1 MRRGKKVIN
10 ASVILILSLFLPCFL
25 GAQTSPENFLGFKV
39 GEDRKLADYSQILA
53 YFQKLDQE
61 SARVKVIN
69 IGFSTLNKPMV
80 MAVITSEKNM
90 SKLDA
95 YREIIKKL
103 RDPRTLPVEEAK
115 KLVKEGK
122 IIVLITCNIHA
133 SEIASSQMSMELAY
147 KLAKGDT
154 PFDSEKVLDN
164 VIVLLVPTTNPD
176 GEQMVTEWYR
186 KYVGTKY
193 EGGSMP
199 WLYHHYAG
207 HDDNRDWFMFNLS
220 ETKAVS
226 KILYHDWLP
235 QVHIDEHQMGA
246 TGARL
251 FIPPY
256 MNPPIPNVQP
266 LLWRAVNLCGAN
278 MAYDLQKNEF
288 KGVVHGRS
296 YTGWWIGACDDT
308 SWLHNVVGILSEMAS
323 VRVATPIYIE
333 PTEVP
338 QSYYT
343 KQMEFPD
350 PWPGGWWR
358 LRDLVNYELTLSLSL
373 IKTAHLYKEDFL
385 YNFYRMYKNS
395 IETREKGEPF
405 AFIIPS
411 KQRDYPTALRMLD
424 ILMFGGVEIQQAK
437 EDFFAEGKLYPAGSF
452 VVKMSQ
458 PYKPY
463 AQALLE
469 KQKYPDIRQYP
480 GGPPVPP
487 YDNAG
492 WTLPLQMGVDC
503 ERIETPF
510 EAKLEKLG
518 KVPLPSVAAPKPS
531 SAYIVLDSRM
541 NASYAVAFALLK
553 NNVEMFRSK
562 ENIEKPRCKA
572 EAGSFIFK
580 NTPEVQ
586 KLLPSLLEKWHL
598 QAYELDNISDIP
610 HSPLKNPRIGLYQS
624 WRANMDEGWTRYVF
638 DDMGIPFT
646 SLHNNDF
653 KPAKEAKEEKEAKEG
668 KEKKEEAKIDLKA
681 KCDVIVFADE
691 NADIIVTGK
700 PSPTSAFARFMT
712 EVPPEYE
719 GGIGKE
725 GVEALKSFVEKGGI
739 LVTLNNACEL
749 VFKEFPGVPAR
760 NALERVERTK
770 FFCPTSVLK
779 IIVDN
784 QSPVGYG
791 LPKETGAMFSN
802 SLAFNT
808 MIPSGEWD
816 RKVVASYPEE
826 NVLLSGWLLGEDT
839 IARTAAVVDT
849 QYKKGHVILIGI
861 RCQFRAQ
868 SHGTYKF
875 LLNSLLYPE
884 TE

>member
-1 MRRGKKVIN
+1 
-10 ASVILILSLFLPCFL
+10 
-25 GAQTSPENFLGFKV
+25 
-39 GEDRKLADYSQILA
+39 
-53 YFQKLDQE
+53 
-61 SARVKVIN
+61 
-69 IGFSTLNKPMV
+69 
-80 MAVITSEKNM
+80 
-90 SKLDA
+90 
-95 YREIIKKL
+95 
-103 RDPRTLPVEEAK
+103 
-115 KLVKEGK
+115 
-122 IIVLITCNIHA
+122 
-133 SEIASSQMSMELAY
+133 
-147 KLAKGDT
+147 
-154 PFDSEKVLDN
+154 
-164 VIVLLVPTTNPD
+164 
-176 GEQMVTEWYR
+176 
-186 KYVGTKY
+186 
-193 EGGSMP
+193 
-199 WLYHHYAG
+199 
-207 HDDNRDWFMFNLS
+207 
-220 ETKAVS
+220 
-226 KILYHDWLP
+226 
-235 QVHIDEHQMGA
+235 
-246 TGARL
+246 
-251 FIPPY
+251 
-256 MNPPIPNVQP
+256 
-266 LLWRAVNLCGAN
+266 
-278 MAYDLQKNEF
+278 
-288 KGVVHGRS
+288 
-296 YTGWWIGACDDT
+296 
-308 SWLHNVVGILSEMAS
+308 
-323 VRVATPIYIE
+323 
-333 PTEVP
+333 
-338 QSYYT
+338 
-343 KQMEFPD
+343 
-350 PWPGGWWR
+350 
-358 LRDLVNYELTLSLSL
+358 
-373 IKTAHLYKEDFL
+373 
-385 YNFYRMYKNS
+385 
-395 IETREKGEPF
+395 
-405 AFIIPS
+405 
-411 KQRDYPTALRMLD
+411 
-424 ILMFGGVEIQQAK
+424 
-437 EDFFAEGKLYPAGSF
+437 
-452 VVKMSQ
+452 MSQ

-518 KVPLPSVAAPKPS
+518 KVPLTPVAAPKPS

-562 ENIEKPRCKA
+562 ENIEKQRCKA

-586 KLLPSLLEKWHL
+586 KLLPALLEKWHL
-598 QAYELDNISDIP
+598 QTYELDNISDIP

-875 LLNSLLYPE
+875 LLNSLLYSE
-884 TE
+884 IE

>member
-1 MRRGKKVIN
+1 MRRSKRI
-10 ASVILILSLFLPCFL
+10 AIMSAILFLSLFITCFL
-25 GAQTSPENFLGFKV
+25 RAQTSPESFLGFKV

-69 IGFSTLNKPMV
+69 IGTSTLKKPMV
-80 MAVITSEKNM
+80 MAVITAEKNM
-90 SKLDA
+90 SKIDT
-95 YREIIKKL
+95 YREIVKKL
-103 RDPRTLPVEEAK
+103 RDPRILPAKEAK
-115 KLVKEGK
+115 KLAKEGK

-133 SEIASSQMSMELAY
+133 SEIASAQMSMELAY
-147 KLAKGDT
+147 KLAKGET
-154 PFDSEKVLDN
+154 PFDSEKVLDD
-164 VIVLLVPTTNPD
+164 VIVLLVPTINPD

-207 HDDNRDWFMFNLS
+207 HDNNRDYFMFNLS

-235 QVHIDEHQMGA
+235 QVHIDEHQMGS

-266 LLWRAVNLCGAN
+266 LLWRAVNLYGAN
-278 MAYDLQKNEF
+278 MAYDLQKNGF
-288 KGVVHGRS
+288 RGVVHGRS

-308 SWLHNVVGILSEMAS
+308 SWLHNVAGMLSEMAS

-338 QSYYT
+338 QSYYQ

-358 LRDLVNYELTLSLSL
+358 LRDLVDYELTLSLSL

-395 IETREKGEPF
+395 IEIREKGEPY
-405 AFIIPS
+405 AFIIPA

-424 ILMFGGVEIQQAK
+424 VLMFGGVEVHQAK
-437 EDFFAEGKLYPAGSF
+437 EDFFAEGKFYPTGSF

-469 KQKYPDIRQYP
+469 RQKYPDIRQYA

-518 KVPLPSVAAPKPS
+518 KVPYPSLVAPKPS
-531 SAYIVLDSRM
+531 SAYVVLDSRM
-541 NASYAVAFALLK
+541 NASYAVALALLK

-562 ENIEKPRCKA
+562 EMIEKPGFKA

-580 NTPEVQ
+580 NTPEAQ
-586 KLLPSLLEKWHL
+586 KLLPALLEKWHL
-598 QAYELDNISDIP
+598 KAYELENIADLP
-610 HSPLKNPRIGLYQS
+610 KSPLKHPRIGLYQS
-624 WRANMDEGWTRYVF
+624 WRSNMDEGWTRYVF

-646 SLHNNDF
+646 TLHNNDF
-653 KPAKEAKEEKEAKEG
+653 KAAKEGKEEKEAKEV
-668 KEKKEEAKIDLKA
+668 KEQKEEAKVDLKA
-681 KCDVIVFADE
+681 KYEVIVFADE
-691 NADIIVTGK
+691 NADIIISGK
-700 PSPTSAFARFMT
+700 PSPTSPFARFIT

-739 LVTLNNACEL
+739 LVTLNNACE
-749 VFKEFPGVPAR
+749 VAYREFTGAPAR
-760 NALERVERTK
+760 NALERVDRTK
-770 FFCPTSVLK
+770 FFCPTSILK

-784 QSPVGYG
+784 QSPLGYG
-791 LPKETGAMFSN
+791 LPKETAAMFSN

-808 MIPSGEWD
+808 MIPSAEWD

-826 NVLLSGWLLGEDT
+826 DILLSGWLLGEEA

-849 QYKKGHVILIGI
+849 KYKKGHIILIGI

-884 TE
+884 IE